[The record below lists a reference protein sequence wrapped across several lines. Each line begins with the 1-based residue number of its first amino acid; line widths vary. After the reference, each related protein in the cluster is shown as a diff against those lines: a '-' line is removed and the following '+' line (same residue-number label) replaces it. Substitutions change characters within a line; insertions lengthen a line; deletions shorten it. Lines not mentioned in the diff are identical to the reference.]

1 MKICIDARSPG
12 RAGIL
17 TYSRCLLQGLSA
29 LPCEH
34 EFIVLTAPGDQPWN
48 LPGIREIR
56 IPSRNPAHWMVWSN
70 TALPR
75 LLAREGVSVYHS
87 LKHITNLRGDFKKV
101 VTFHS
106 ARFLIYPKHYK
117 WYDYAYWRTM
127 CPLAARS
134 YDAVITVSDAERK
147 HYSGGFGIPA
157 SRFHSIHLACDE
169 RFGPVTDE
177 PSLAKVRKQ
186 YALPE
191 KFILYVG
198 RINPVKNLET
208 LVHAFGLSCRED
220 GIAQDLVIVG
230 HESWHSPVVR
240 DAVEKAGVADRVHFT
255 GPVFDE
261 LPAVYSLADL
271 FVFPSYYEAFP
282 AVPLEA
288 MACGAPVLCS
298 RAGGLPEGVG
308 KAAVM
313 VAPTDAAGFR
323 AKLTELARSP
333 ELRKELRRKGFE
345 RVKRFSWEYTAR
357 QTVALYEEVLRR

>member
-29 LPCEH
+29 LDCDH
-34 EFIVLTAPGDQPWN
+34 EFIVLTAPGDEPWN

-56 IPSRNPAHWMVWSN
+56 IPSRNPAHWMLWSN
-70 TALPR
+70 TVLPR
-75 LLAREGVSVYHS
+75 LLAREGVTVYHS
-87 LKHITNLRGDFKKV
+87 LKHITNLRGRFKKV

-134 YDAVITVSDAERK
+134 YDAVITVSDAETK

-157 SRFHSIHLACDE
+157 SRFHSIHLACDQRFAPVADASE
-169 RFGPVTDE
+169 R
-177 PSLAKVRKQ
+177 AAVRARF
-186 YALPE
+186 ALPE
-191 KFILYVG
+191 KFLLYVG

-208 LVHAFGLSCRED
+208 LVRAFALSCGED
-220 GIAQDLVIVG
+220 GIEQDLVIVG
-230 HESWHSPVVR
+230 HESWHSSAVKKVVK
-240 DAVEKAGVADRVHFT
+240 EAGIASRVHFV
-255 GPVFDE
+255 GPIYDE

-288 MACGAPVLCS
+288 MTCGAPVLCS

-308 KAAVM
+308 NAAVM
-313 VAPTDAAGFR
+313 VAPTDGDGFR
-323 AKLTELARSP
+323 RELTKLAKSA
-333 ELRKELRRKGFE
+333 ELREELRRKGFE
-345 RVKRFSWEYTAR
+345 RVKRFSWESTAR
-357 QTVALYEEVLRR
+357 QTVALYEEVARR